1 MTFLTSLRKF
11 LVRVNHVEDFGHEL
25 YINLLN
31 LNTADGEGTPVRW
44 SAIPI
49 SMRWDMF
56 PGRPEL
62 SFSIGGYSIIATSF
76 RLYKFA
82 LSFSLIPLFLTYCPN
97 DLDF

>member
-1 MTFLTSLRKF
+1 MGLIAFRKF
-11 LVRVNHVEDFGHEL
+11 LIRFKHVEDFGHEL
-25 YINLLN
+25 YLNLLN
-31 LNTADGEGTPVRW
+31 LDLRDREGSPTKW

-49 SMRWDMF
+49 SVRWDMF

-62 SFSIGGYSIIATSF
+62 SFSIGGYSIVAMSL
-76 RLYKFA
+76 RLYKLA